1 MRIMDVVGESELLK
15 LKGKYIRIAH
25 KGLGSTVEIIGN
37 IIKISGLTIGH
48 SLKRRTDMHIF
59 EDEKTDRFGNYP
71 IWIKGKD
78 ANPQKI
84 HEELY
89 RRYGGQGYKFAIV
102 FDCSA
107 DEWENP
113 EKETPVYF
121 LDTILD
127 ELIFYCG
134 PEEVRRRWMN

>member
-1 MRIMDVVGESELLK
+1 MR
-15 LKGKYIRIAH
+15 
-25 KGLGSTVEIIGN
+25 
-37 IIKISGLTIGH
+37 
-48 SLKRRTDMHIF
+48 IF

-71 IWIKGKD
+71 AVWIKGKD

-89 RRYGGQGYKFAIV
+89 TRYGGQGYKFAIV

-107 DEWENP
+107 DEWEDP

-134 PEEVRRRWMN
+134 PEEVRRRLDELTCRN

>member
-1 MRIMDVVGESELLK
+1 MNADRDG
-15 LKGKYIRIAH
+15 G
-25 KGLGSTVEIIGN
+25 
-37 IIKISGLTIGH
+37 
-48 SLKRRTDMHIF
+48 KRRTDMQIF

-102 FDCSA
+102 FDCSP
-107 DEWENP
+107 DSGRTRR
-113 EKETPVYF
+113 KKHQYIF
-121 LDTILD
+121 LTL
-127 ELIFYCG
+127 Y
-134 PEEVRRRWMN
+134 WMN